1 MLVRLAEVNFINDKA
16 GKPVGI
22 QQHIGR
28 RAIAAFGNS
37 DGDFEMLAWTSKA
50 PEPKAAADRIRTDS
64 HVVTVSDVRPATKPR
79 DIESACEGQATTIV
93 VCNSCAPANGLAAKG
108 NRGHDARE

>member
-1 MLVRLAEVNFINDKA
+1 MTIKPTLILAIVTVATVASEC
-16 GKPVGI
+16 
-22 QQHIGR
+22 
-28 RAIAAFGNS
+28 
-37 DGDFEMLAWTSKA
+37 SKA

-93 VCNSCAPANGLAAKG
+93 VCNSCAPANGLVAKG